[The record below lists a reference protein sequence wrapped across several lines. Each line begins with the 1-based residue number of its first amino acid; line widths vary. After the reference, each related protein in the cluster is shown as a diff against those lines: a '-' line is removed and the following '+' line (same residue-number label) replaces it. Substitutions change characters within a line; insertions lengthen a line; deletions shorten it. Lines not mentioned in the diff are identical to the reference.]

1 MTNHY
6 QPIIG
11 LEIHVELSTQSKMF
25 CQCSGS
31 WQGYETNANTCPVCL
46 GLPGALPVPN
56 RQAVERTIKIAQ
68 ALGCTINKRSHFDR
82 KHYFY
87 PDLPKGYQISQ
98 YDEPIGIQGSAEYKV
113 QSTKTKEY
121 VTKSARI
128 HRVHLEEDT
137 GKLMHVGSDSLVDF
151 NRSGVPLV
159 EIVTEADFRSSD
171 EVKAFLQELHTIIR
185 YLDVSDADME
195 KGSMR
200 LEPNIS
206 VKTVQSTEDKAQ
218 SAEYKVHGTEYK
230 VQGNDTKNKN
240 PHVNIGSR
248 LLDRLDPKD
257 LPKFK
262 VEVKNINSFNFVKK
276 AIDYEVKR
284 QSELL
289 EKGETPAQ
297 ETRGWDEKK
306 NVTVSQR
313 TKEDA
318 HDYRYFPEPDIPPME
333 FSDELLEAVRLT
345 IPELPGEKV
354 DRYVKDLGIKLSD
367 AIQITRES
375 ESARYFEEV
384 CNVYPPTSLGTGAVQ
399 STERS
404 EKPAQVIANLIINK
418 KISTDLP
425 VQEFVEQAIEMSKPK
440 ETDLGKL
447 DGVIKQI
454 VATNEKSV
462 ADYKAGKTNALMFL
476 VGQVMKEMRG
486 QADANVVKDTILS
499 ALKS

>member
-31 WQGYETNANTCPVCL
+31 WQGYEPNANTCPVCL

-56 RQAVERTIKIAQ
+56 KQAIERTIKIAQ

-98 YDEPIGIQGSAEYKV
+98 YDEPIGIQGSMEYRIQSAEK
-113 QSTKTKEY
+113 KEY

-159 EIVTEADFRSSD
+159 EIVTEADFRSSE

-206 VKTVQSTEDKAQ
+206 VKAVHSTEDKVQ
-218 SAEYKVHGTEYK
+218 SAEYRI
-230 VQGNDTKNKN
+230 QDNMNDKKHYPNVT
-240 PHVNIGSR
+240 PESLG
-248 LLDRLDPKD
+248 RLDPKD

-276 AIDYEVKR
+276 AVDYEVKR

-306 NVTVSQR
+306 NITVSQR

-333 FSDELLEAVRLT
+333 FSDELLETIRAT
-345 IPELPGEKV
+345 IPELPGDKV
-354 DRYVKDLGIKLSD
+354 ERYVNELGIKLSS
-367 AIQITRES
+367 AIQIAREKYIS
-375 ESARYFEEV
+375 EYFESLLQSY
-384 CNVYPPTSLGTGAVQ
+384 CNESHFSPTTIEPRKLGNGIRMRTWGQ
-399 STERS
+399 N
-404 EKPAQVIANLIINK
+404 IANMIINGKITLEDELSDAIRIIDDYFAIKIVDANILLEVVK
-418 KISTDLP
+418 K
-425 VQEFVEQAIEMSKPK
+425 
-440 ETDLGKL
+440 
-447 DGVIKQI
+447 VI
-454 VATNEKSV
+454 ATNEKSV
-462 ADYKAGKTNALMFL
+462 ADYKAGKTNALKFL

-486 QADANVVKDTILS
+486 QADANAVKEALLS
-499 ALKS
+499 ALNSQ